1 MINNVIELSGVQ
13 VGLKSYAWTNARHEF
28 DLKSQV

>member
-13 VGLKSYAWTNARHEF
+13 VGLKSYPWTSALHEF

>member
-13 VGLKSYAWTNARHEF
+13 VGLKSYAWTNAQHEF